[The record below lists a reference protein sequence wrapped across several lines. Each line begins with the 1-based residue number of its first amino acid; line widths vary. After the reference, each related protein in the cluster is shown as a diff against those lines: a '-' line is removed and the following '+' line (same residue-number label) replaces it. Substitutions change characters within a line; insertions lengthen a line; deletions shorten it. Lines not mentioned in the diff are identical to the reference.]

1 MNKLL
6 NVMDYKSYFD
16 IPNGLTY
23 FNTPGNGLMPKT
35 HHQWRRR
42 RDIDFF
48 DPSSDLRDQQVVFI
62 QEVKEALAAM
72 FNCSE
77 ENVYCVPNFSFG
89 YNALLGGL
97 PSGTRFAILEED
109 YPSLNYPIISRGFP
123 YKVVKSGDGNLE
135 ERILDIIRQGTVDVL
150 LLSVVQY
157 ITGVKIDME
166 FIKTLKREFPA
177 LIVIGDATQYLG
189 TEPFDFM
196 ESGFDAIGGSGY
208 KWMMAGFGNGYMML
222 SDKLKKFLYSDA
234 LTRPRPTEAMWA
246 HKSIIDTFFEP
257 GHQDTLSH
265 GTLLESVRFFDK
277 LGLSNVK
284 EHIDEVKG
292 YAYEQ
297 FLERGWI
304 LPAVTERSCRSSL
317 INLQVPQ
324 ECYSALGGAGIKC
337 FPRGTGIRIGIH
349 LYNDK
354 ADVDYLVKILDKNI
368 VR

>member
-1 MNKLL
+1 
-6 NVMDYKSYFD
+6 MDYKSYFD
-16 IPNGLTY
+16 IPSGLTY

-35 HHQWRRR
+35 HHQWRRQ
-42 RDIDFF
+42 RDAAFF
-48 DPSSDLRDQQVVFI
+48 EPSSDLRDQQVVFI
-62 QEVKEALAAM
+62 EEVKEGLAAM

-77 ENVYCVPNFSFG
+77 ANIYCVPNFSFG

-97 PSGTRFAILEED
+97 PSDTRFAVLEDD
-109 YPSLNYPIISRGFP
+109 YPSLNYPIISRGFS
-123 YKVVKSGDGNLE
+123 YEIVKTGEGILE
-135 ERILDIIRQGTVDVL
+135 ERILNLIRKGKVDVL

-157 ITGVKIDME
+157 ITGIKIDLE
-166 FIKTLKREFPA
+166 FIKTLKREFPD

-189 TEPFDFM
+189 TEPFDFL
-196 ESGFDAIGGSGY
+196 ESGFDALGGSGY

-222 SDKLKKFLYSDA
+222 SDRLMELLYRDA
-234 LTRPRPTEAMWA
+234 LTRPRPFETMWA
-246 HKSIIDTFFEP
+246 HKSIVDTFFEP

-265 GTLLESVRFFDK
+265 GTLLESIRFFSK
-277 LGLSNVK
+277 IGLSHVK

-297 FLERGWI
+297 FLARDWI
-304 LPAVTERSCRSSL
+304 LPIVAERSCMSSL
-317 INLQVPQ
+317 VNLQVSQ
-324 ECYSALGGAGIKC
+324 DCYSVLGAAGVKC

-368 VR
+368 AR